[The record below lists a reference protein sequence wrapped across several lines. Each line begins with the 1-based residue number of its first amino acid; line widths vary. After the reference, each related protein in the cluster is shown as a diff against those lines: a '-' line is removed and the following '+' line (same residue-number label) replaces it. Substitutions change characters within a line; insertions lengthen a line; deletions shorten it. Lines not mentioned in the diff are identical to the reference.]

1 MREDLLILY
10 SGGADSR
17 LMLELALKTKKRPYC
32 VLVDYG
38 QLHIEEL
45 EFARKQL
52 DSKGISHQ
60 TVKIEG
66 LNIKSGLTGDGERSL
81 YEGVHSHNVPGR
93 NTMFLAVAMSIAENR
108 GIKKI
113 WYGPDFSDYLG
124 LFPDCYQQYVGKMR
138 EVMQISAS
146 YPLELEA
153 PLLGLTKQLILELLD
168 SFGVKKE
175 EMFSGYGEFA

>member
-17 LMLELALKTKKRPYC
+17 LMLELALKTGKKPYC
-32 VLVDYG
+32 VLIDYG

-45 EFARKQL
+45 EFARKHL
-52 DSKGISHQ
+52 DKKKIEHQ
-60 TVKIEG
+60 TVKIAG
-66 LNIKSGLTGDGERSL
+66 LNIKSGLTGDGKKSL

-93 NTMFLAVAMSIAENR
+93 NTMFLAIAMSIAENR
-108 GIKKI
+108 GITKM

-138 EVMQISAS
+138 EVMQIAGCR
-146 YPLELEA
+146 PIDLEA
-153 PLLGLTKQLILELLD
+153 PLLGMTKQLILELLK

-175 EMFSGYGEFA
+175 ELFSCYGEFA